1 MHGPINTNDL
11 AIQMAKAVVNALVQD
26 FIKKKKWSKRYT
38 QSDGPFMAHLP
49 IDRLSIMTG
58 VNYLDKS
65 LKKRLEQ

>member
-26 FIKKKKWSKRYT
+26 FIKSKRYT
-38 QSDGPFMAHLP
+38 QSDGGPFMAHLP